1 MQLRTSAVATG
12 VSPSKLGLACPGH
25 CQSKLLN
32 ARHML
37 YGRWMVWVKSLKQ
50 HDFILFLTCSL
61 IWNDMGLSENRA
73 AAKSS
78 GYHYFFHM
86 FPMENWLLLSIPHFQ
101 TNPFVQDDAPSQELV
116 AGEGKGFWAG
126 VSDAQF
132 LVNHM
137 THAAHTADCTNPADS
152 FFFGRLH
159 AAWDF
164 TFLEPS
170 LLRQD
175 PFSCL
180 DMAMAAMDRYLYH
193 F

>member
-1 MQLRTSAVATG
+1 MWFDLGKLRRKSSTPAVVPGAAPALAKSG
-12 VSPSKLGLACPGH
+12 VGG
-25 CQSKLLN
+25 
-32 ARHML
+32 
-37 YGRWMVWVKSLKQ
+37 
-50 HDFILFLTCSL
+50 FLTCSL

-170 LLRQD
+170 LLRRD